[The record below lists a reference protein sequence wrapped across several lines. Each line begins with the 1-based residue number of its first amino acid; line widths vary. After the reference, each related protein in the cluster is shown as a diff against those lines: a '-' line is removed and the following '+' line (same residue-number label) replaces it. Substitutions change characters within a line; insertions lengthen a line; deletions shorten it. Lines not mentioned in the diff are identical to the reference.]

1 MLKKKSIYLMES
13 LIMVFKTG
21 EMELSIKMNVTLNFK
36 YSERHCSTQEAV
48 SKQDKTYC
56 VC

>member
-21 EMELSIKMNVTLNFK
+21 EMESSMKMNVTLKFEIFQETLQ
-36 YSERHCSTQEAV
+36 YSRGF
-48 SKQDKTYC
+48 
-56 VC
+56 

>member
-21 EMELSIKMNVTLNFK
+21 EMESSMKMNVTLNLK
-36 YSERHCSTQEAV
+36 YSKRHCSTQEAF